1 MADYSLLGSFSTGG
15 ASALNGD
22 LLTKLKDA
30 EKQSVLFNIDPALED
45 ITGLDAETGDTLDTI
60 GESDTLMVIKAQALD
75 LMGKISSFDLGSTST
90 TAFDAVS
97 ASTTGDAAV
106 FDAVD
111 VGGLEPGTTNISVSQ
126 LAQKDVYQSAT
137 ITEAENNA
145 GIPIDSDASVAIA
158 KSSKLTIDV
167 GDKTYDFNFVVDAD
181 LADDTIT
188 DVADLGFKGFEDL
201 AAEINAKDE
210 LIASV
215 EQVGTEQY
223 RLVIKSAEAG
233 VDNALKITETNTS
246 LGFDNETMKSKTEVT
261 STDEM
266 SDVLIVNDKIFTAN
280 EVQSIAVSG
289 TVDDGAS
296 ASGEDTTVS
305 FLGHDVTTQQDDSAA
320 AIVTD
325 ILSQKNSVI
334 STWNTNNAGQEIKD
348 IIANPTD
355 SSSLVIIY
363 ENATGDANT
372 IGASSGNNGIDFAAS
387 ADEQA
392 YAASYTYNDMI
403 DEIDGDADFTAQ
415 FIEDDDTT
423 TTDVGTIQIASATST
438 DLSINEYTTGLDFI
452 NAGETH
458 VQVAQNLNA
467 NIDGI
472 DYNTASNTV
481 TIQGNLTMTAV
492 KLGDATID
500 IQKDTSAIVSG
511 VESLLESYNS
521 LVDLIDDATQTADSV
536 MNDTSSLRSMLS
548 SIKEQLFG
556 SYGENGD
563 LNLFNY
569 GLDLDIQGKLSL
581 DTTKFGEALVD
592 NYDDVKNLFMGNTT
606 DTDTATSDSTKY
618 LGLGTALQDYLDALD
633 GSDGLITRYEAS
645 IATRQ
650 EKLEEERTAAL
661 ETLDTKYESMAAQ
674 FSQYGSLITQMESS
688 FSGLSMMIQQSVASK

>member
-1 MADYSLLGSFSTGG
+1 
-15 ASALNGD
+15 
-22 LLTKLKDA
+22 
-30 EKQSVLFNIDPALED
+30 
-45 ITGLDAETGDTLDTI
+45 
-60 GESDTLMVIKAQALD
+60 
-75 LMGKISSFDLGSTST
+75 
-90 TAFDAVS
+90 
-97 ASTTGDAAV
+97 
-106 FDAVD
+106 
-111 VGGLEPGTTNISVSQ
+111 
-126 LAQKDVYQSAT
+126 
-137 ITEAENNA
+137 
-145 GIPIDSDASVAIA
+145 
-158 KSSKLTIDV
+158 
-167 GDKTYDFNFVVDAD
+167 
-181 LADDTIT
+181 
-188 DVADLGFKGFEDL
+188 
-201 AAEINAKDE
+201 
-210 LIASV
+210 
-215 EQVGTEQY
+215 
-223 RLVIKSAEAG
+223 
-233 VDNALKITETNTS
+233 
-246 LGFDNETMKSKTEVT
+246 MKSKTEVT

-348 IIANPTD
+348 IIADPAD